1 MSPTTKRYHTLS
13 IIFSILSFLLTV
25 GPIIYYVITGFIEAD
40 LTSEK
45 VGLTALVISALIL
58 VVINA
63 VMKFNIR
70 STIWLIVIGVYLCLD
85 NIMPLLL
92 MVACGTI
99 LDEFI
104 ISPLCKSFKE
114 KYTINKEIDERL

>member
-1 MSPTTKRYHTLS
+1 MSATTKKYKTLS
-13 IIFSILSFLLTV
+13 IIFSILSFLVTI
-25 GPIIYYVITGFIEAD
+25 GPIMYYIITGFIEAD

-45 VGLTALVISALIL
+45 VGLTALVMASLIL
-58 VVINA
+58 VIINA

-70 STIWLIVIGVYLCLD
+70 STIWLIVIGVYICID

-92 MVACGTI
+92 MVAGGTI

-104 ISPLCKSFKE
+104 ITPLGTMFTD
-114 KYTINKEIDERL
+114 KYKINKEIDARL